1 MSSGVIASAGQA
13 STHAS
18 QSMHSSGSM
27 YSCSAVANFGE
38 SGVGWMQSTEQT
50 SVQLASLTPTAITR

>member
-1 MSSGVIASAGQA
+1 MASTGQA

-27 YSCSAVANFGE
+27 YSCSAVSK
-38 SGVGWMQSTEQT
+38 SGSSGRGWMQSTGQT
-50 SVQLASLTPTAITR
+50 SMQTSSFTQLPTIT